1 MELQF
6 TSSGCPHLAV
16 AARQIHGAELTQEVR
31 LSDGLPDIGR
41 VIGSRGQIVL
51 RSKEWQGDQIT
62 VSGGIMVWILY
73 APEDGTPLRCVDTWV
88 PFQLKWEA
96 EEGGGEG
103 PIRVSPLLRFVDSRN
118 ISARKMMVR
127 AGIAAMAEA
136 LYPTETEIYAPCE
149 LPQDIQIL
157 TNTYPVRLPK
167 EAGEKTFLLDE
178 DLTMPPDAAPVEKL
192 LCYTLTPQLS
202 EVRPAGDKVIMRGTG
217 ELHVLYR
224 CPEGK
229 LHAVDFEV
237 PLSQYAQLEDAYG
250 TQATADVQMGI
261 TNLEMDQLE
270 DQQLRLRC
278 GMVAQYLIS
287 DRYLAELTEDAY
299 SPRRQVQ
306 PRKESLQLP
315 AMMEQRTE
323 TVAVRHQLP
332 VTGEEIADVV
342 FFPDF
347 PRQSKAGD
355 QRILELPGQFQV
367 LYYAEDGSLQCAI
380 GRWEGSMRLSAD
392 PEIRLDVVVQ
402 PQGKAR
408 AAAGAAD
415 TELSAQYKLQLN
427 TSSGWGMDMVTEL
440 EIGPLQ
446 EPDLS
451 RPSLILC
458 RPEGESLWQMAKR
471 CGSTVGDIRRANG
484 FSGEPE
490 ETRLLLIPVN

>member
-1 MELQF
+1 
-6 TSSGCPHLAV
+6 
-16 AARQIHGAELTQEVR
+16 
-31 LSDGLPDIGR
+31 
-41 VIGSRGQIVL
+41 
-51 RSKEWQGDQIT
+51 
-62 VSGGIMVWILY
+62 
-73 APEDGTPLRCVDTWV
+73 
-88 PFQLKWEA
+88 
-96 EEGGGEG
+96 
-103 PIRVSPLLRFVDSRN
+103 
-118 ISARKMMVR
+118 
-127 AGIAAMAEA
+127 
-136 LYPTETEIYAPCE
+136 
-149 LPQDIQIL
+149 
-157 TNTYPVRLPK
+157 VRLPK

-202 EVRPAGDKVIMRGTG
+202 EVRPAGDKVIMRGMG

-323 TVAVRHQLP
+323 TVAVRQQLP

-347 PRQSKAGD
+347 PRQSKSGD
-355 QRILELPGQFQV
+355 QRMLELPGQFQV
-367 LYYAEDGSLQCAI
+367 LYYAEDGSLQGAS

-392 PEIRLDVVVQ
+392 PEIRLDVLVQ

-427 TSSGWGMDMVTEL
+427 TTSGWGMDMVTEL

-446 EPDLS
+446 EPDPS

-490 ETRLLLIPVN
+490 EDRLLLIPVN